1 LRGIEI
7 IPGSGELQEAPVMAV
22 KEIGEKYRLD
32 YLLAKSVYE
41 SVDWLLQFSVH
52 GFVSIRTAPGK
63 VAVSCQPG
71 LLPR

>member
-1 LRGIEI
+1 
-7 IPGSGELQEAPVMAV
+7 MAV